1 VRTVLRFVFPL
12 ALLGACHKAAP
23 LPVYQAVA
31 VQKRD
36 IVVTAHAAGA
46 INADTV
52 VQVKSKAS
60 GEILDVKVQTG
71 DLVRRGTLMLQVDQ
85 RIPANDVAQA
95 QATLQVDSAQLA
107 NARSQLARQ
116 QELFKARAVTQQE
129 LEAAQ
134 LAVAQANASTV
145 RDGIALE
152 NAKIAM
158 GDTEVRAPIT
168 GTVIDQAVQRGTVI
182 SSPTNSASGGTALL
196 TMADLSQVQVKTWV
210 DETDIGKIH
219 QGMDADVTV
228 AAFPNRP
235 FRGTVAKIEPQG
247 DTIQNVTMFPVLVNI
262 DNRDNLLKPGM
273 NAEVNMAVG
282 SRLGVLAIPN
292 AALRTEKDVASAAS
306 VLGISPADL
315 TVMLASAKKTMADA
329 SAQKADTGAGAPL
342 PSPASDAAGQ
352 GRGGDKARGGGTSAS
367 PAAGANSSRRSGG
380 GNGSAA
386 TTAGG
391 NGGGGSGDTGGGGRG
406 GGGRGGRG
414 GKSDVSLGG
423 RYIVFT
429 LKNGKATPVYI
440 QTGLTDL
447 DYSEVKMGLLES
459 DSVLMLPSASLV
471 AQQAQMQARMSANAG
486 LPGQAKPATGS
497 TAGAPA
503 AAGGGGNRGGRGGP

>member
-1 VRTVLRFVFPL
+1 MRTAPRFLFPL
-12 ALLGACHKAAP
+12 VLLGACHKPAP
-23 LPVYQAVA
+23 LPVYQAVP

-36 IVVTAHAAGA
+36 INVTAQASGA

-71 DLVRRGTLMLQVDQ
+71 DLVKRGTLMLQVDQ
-85 RIPANDVAQA
+85 RIPANEVATA
-95 QATLQVDSAQLA
+95 RATLQVDSAMLA

-116 QELFKARAVTQQE
+116 QELFQARAVTQQE
-129 LEAAQ
+129 LEQAQ
-134 LAVAQANASTV
+134 LAVAQANAAVV
-145 RDGIALE
+145 RDGISLE

-168 GTVIDQAVQRGTVI
+168 GTVIDQAVQRGSVI

-219 QGMDADVTV
+219 QGMDADVMV

-235 FRGTVAKIEPQG
+235 FRGTVAKIEPQA

-273 NAEVNMAVG
+273 NADVRMAVG
-282 SRLGVLAIPN
+282 SRTGVLAIPN
-292 AALRTEKDVASAAS
+292 AALRTERDVASAAS
-306 VLGISPADL
+306 VLGIAPADL
-315 TVMLASAKKTMADA
+315 TLMLANAKKVMADA
-329 SAQKADTGAGAPL
+329 TAQKADTGAGVPL
-342 PSPASDAAGQ
+342 PNPTGNAAAA
-352 GRGGDKARGGGTSAS
+352 GDKARGGGNSGN
-367 PAAGANSSRRSGG
+367 AGGAGTGNRRSGG
-380 GNGSAA
+380 GA
-386 TTAGG
+386 
-391 NGGGGSGDTGGGGRG
+391 GGGGN
-406 GGGRGGRG
+406 GGRG
-414 GKSDVSLGG
+414 GKSDFSFGG
-423 RYIVFT
+423 RFIVFA
-429 LKNGKATPVYI
+429 LKNGKPMPVYI

-447 DYSEVKMGLLES
+447 DYSEVKLGLVEG
-459 DSVLMLPSASLV
+459 DSVLLLPSASLV

-486 LPGQAKPATGS
+486 LPGQAKPAAGN
-497 TAGAPA
+497 TAAG
-503 AAGGGGNRGGRGGP
+503 GGGGNRGGRGGP